1 MTSEQKIA
9 DIKRQLGEAVNRIET
24 LQSGQKQPLLSR
36 LATHFK
42 TQSGSL
48 INVVLTAS
56 VFAVAFGK
64 LNQKQQH
71 EVHKL
76 LLLQSVTE
84 HAEYTRRLH
93 KEFWLCFRMQ
103 IERADW
109 KEQQQRLQLNHDRC
123 SGLSAA
129 P

>member
-1 MTSEQKIA
+1 MSSEHKIA
-9 DIKRQLGEAVNRIET
+9 EIKRQLGEAVNRIET
-24 LQSGQKQPLLSR
+24 LQSGQKPPLLSR

-76 LLLQSVTE
+76 LFLQTE
-84 HAEYTRRLH
+84 HACRLQTQR
-93 KEFWLCFRMQ
+93 WLFFYMQ

-109 KEQQQRLQLNHDRC
+109 KEQQQRLQLNYDRC
-123 SGLSAA
+123 IRLLPS
-129 P
+129 